1 MHMYIYDNLCW
12 DIYRMPEKKGKYIW
26 DHNSHVS
33 AIVTWQIPTYSLV
46 INLGNRKCRLC
57 WWLSCWISGCST
69 RNCLDEVPTL
79 KYIECEY
86 MYIYIYIYIYIYMYV
101 YIYILW
107 WNVCIYLVEHG
118 WLKSCFSHWEH
129 GMDFTRLLIP
139 WDSLAQRPQ
148 GDGDGQ
154 TSRSSYYRGLIWTN

>member
-101 YIYILW
+101 YIYIMMECVYLSCWTWLTKIMFFTLGTWNGFHQAVDPMGFVSATPSRERW
-107 WNVCIYLVEHG
+107 WAN
-118 WLKSCFSHWEH
+118 LKVQ
-129 GMDFTRLLIP
+129 LLP
-139 WDSLAQRPQ
+139 W
-148 GDGDGQ
+148 
-154 TSRSSYYRGLIWTN
+154 INMN